1 MSNEKY
7 TIQDFKSVVEFT
19 RDMIASN
26 NIRLIMPSESL
37 IRLRVLNEEAI
48 IKFAEKSKIS
58 KEYIMFLLEI
68 DIPRYIIQILE
79 DIPLEINN
87 NGKALSEEEKKET
100 ENKAK
105 IVNDILIDSS
115 IKNMHLIKSTSKVDM
130 LYAVDWEINKKIFD
144 DTKGNIP
151 ELKFA
156 TLNIRLS
163 KPSYESNPVAKL
175 FNFSEQ
181 SSKVCINCDLS
192 DVENLIDILN
202 DIKKAMID
210 EEGAKS

>member
-1 MSNEKY
+1 MSDEKY
-7 TIQDFKSVVEFT
+7 TLQDFKSIVEFT

-26 NIRLIMPSESL
+26 NIRVIMPSVSAVRL
-37 IRLRVLNEEAI
+37 IVLNDEEV
-48 IKFAEKSKIS
+48 IKFSEKNKIS
-58 KEYIMFLLEI
+58 KKYIMFQLEI
-68 DIPRYIIQILE
+68 EIPRYIIQILD
-79 DIPLEINN
+79 DIPIEVVL
-87 NGKALSEEEKKET
+87 NGKTMSAEEKKEVDD
-100 ENKAK
+100 KAK
-105 IVNDILIDSS
+105 IVNDILIDSN

-130 LYAVDWEINKKIFD
+130 LYSVDWEINKKIFD

-163 KPSYESNPVAKL
+163 KPSYESNPIAKL